1 MTPGRR
7 SAGIYWRR
15 RLAALAALA
24 LALLAVVLV
33 VRGLAGGGDGSGG
46 GGGSAE
52 NAEDEDAPEQPTVR
66 FTVAASGDLLIHG
79 PVFYRAL
86 EYGGGTRY
94 DFRPMM
100 TDVRRIVRQA
110 DLGICHLEVPLTG
123 GTPTGYPAF
132 QAPASLADT
141 IKWTGWDACSTAS
154 NHSQD
159 AGPDGVPYTIRQ
171 LERRGIKHSGTNT
184 SADAPRAAVMR
195 VKGVEVALL
204 AYLSDEVPG
213 IPPPPNEWT
222 LNWAEADRILADAKA
237 AKRAGAEAVIVSLHW
252 GVEYQA
258 APSTRQLELARR
270 LTKSPDVT
278 AIIGQHA
285 HVVQPIRRL
294 NDKPVVFG
302 EGNLVSNQTVA
313 CCPAESQDGLI
324 ALLDFRS
331 GPEGTRVTKVRYVPT
346 WVQQPE
352 YRVVPAPAES
362 YQRTVATVGRRP
374 GISPEGEGG

>member
-33 VRGLAGGGDGSGG
+33 VRGLAGGDDGSGG

-159 AGPDGVPYTIRQ
+159 AGPDGVPLHDPPARAAGDQALGDQHVSLT
-171 LERRGIKHSGTNT
+171 
-184 SADAPRAAVMR
+184 PRA
-195 VKGVEVALL
+195 
-204 AYLSDEVPG
+204 
-213 IPPPPNEWT
+213 PPSC
-222 LNWAEADRILADAKA
+222 A
-237 AKRAGAEAVIVSLHW
+237 
-252 GVEYQA
+252 
-258 APSTRQLELARR
+258 
-270 LTKSPDVT
+270 
-278 AIIGQHA
+278 
-285 HVVQPIRRL
+285 
-294 NDKPVVFG
+294 
-302 EGNLVSNQTVA
+302 
-313 CCPAESQDGLI
+313 
-324 ALLDFRS
+324 
-331 GPEGTRVTKVRYVPT
+331 
-346 WVQQPE
+346 
-352 YRVVPAPAES
+352 
-362 YQRTVATVGRRP
+362 
-374 GISPEGEGG
+374 